1 MCGYRMDVELVGAD
15 PAARVTAEEPT
26 GGWSS
31 YYRGGA
37 EGATRLPRFRRVVYH
52 DIYPGIDMAF
62 SHDSS
67 GVKYDFIVHPGG
79 DPGNIALRYIGADS
93 LVREPSGML
102 NAAVPLGVLR
112 EGAPFTYQP
121 AGGNA
126 RPDDGD
132 ARLRVPCEYLVG
144 GDMVRFSL
152 GAYDRRATLVID
164 PTLAWATYCGG
175 IRAEALDVKGTDLI
189 VDAAGNV
196 YVVDR
201 GNNRVLKLAPGR
213 IPRSCCRSPASRTPT
228 GWRWMVPAA
237 STSPN
242 TAEAVG
248 WWSWR
253 RAPPPRVCCRSPALH
268 TSMGWRWMPPATS
281 TSPRTPIGW

>member
-1 MCGYRMDVELVGAD
+1 MGHGDGPSTAIAPSIPPGIRTPSGFVENIGQIVDRGGARRPDILYALSDGPTAIFLRRGAISYVLHGVPAGSDRGMCGYRMDVELVGAD

-126 RPDDGD
+126 RQGGGSHQGTAQKDGAD
-132 ARLRVPCEYLVG
+132 EKRQICPHG
-144 GDMVRFSL
+144 GNSKGCREKTDGPAGSCGVLAIQKGFCGRKGFCVSL
-152 GAYDRRATLVID
+152 
-164 PTLAWATYCGG
+164 
-175 IRAEALDVKGTDLI
+175 
-189 VDAAGNV
+189 
-196 YVVDR
+196 
-201 GNNRVLKLAPGR
+201 
-213 IPRSCCRSPASRTPT
+213 
-228 GWRWMVPAA
+228 
-237 STSPN
+237 
-242 TAEAVG
+242 
-248 WWSWR
+248 
-253 RAPPPRVCCRSPALH
+253 
-268 TSMGWRWMPPATS
+268 
-281 TSPRTPIGW
+281 

>member
-102 NAAVPLGVLR
+102 NAAVPLGKMGTAWDIAHAAVFLASDEAR
-112 EGAPFTYQP
+112 FITGVCLPVD
-121 AGGNA
+121 GGQSCA
-126 RPDDGD
+126 
-132 ARLRVPCEYLVG
+132 VPE
-144 GDMVRFSL
+144 
-152 GAYDRRATLVID
+152 
-164 PTLAWATYCGG
+164 
-175 IRAEALDVKGTDLI
+175 IR
-189 VDAAGNV
+189 
-196 YVVDR
+196 
-201 GNNRVLKLAPGR
+201 
-213 IPRSCCRSPASRTPT
+213 
-228 GWRWMVPAA
+228 
-237 STSPN
+237 
-242 TAEAVG
+242 
-248 WWSWR
+248 
-253 RAPPPRVCCRSPALH
+253 
-268 TSMGWRWMPPATS
+268 
-281 TSPRTPIGW
+281 